1 VSPKQKVLFVLAGC
15 LILVLVVGAGAI
27 AASKTVRLVVN
38 GREVTADSP
47 PFLYQN
53 RVFVPLRA
61 AADALGVK
69 IGWEAKNQTVFIN
82 NQQSGSA
89 GNEGEGPTA
98 EKGALYLQGM
108 EKNFITATDLK
119 NLLDDDHD
127 NDLADFRLG
136 HNEGDNKY
144 NDPLVLDVRTQKE
157 YDTGHIPGAIWL
169 APAAE
174 MGKKENIVALR
185 QALKAYTAKGGH
197 NEVVVYCATSHE
209 AGLVCGVLGTYGIN
223 AKNLRYGYTIA
234 WEGSKSADTPVRAP
248 REDKDGATVP
258 YSSG

>member
-1 VSPKQKVLFVLAGC
+1 MLPKQKVLFILTGC
-15 LILVLVVGAGAI
+15 LFLVLVVSAWAV
-27 AASKTVRLVVN
+27 AANKTVKLVVN
-38 GREVTADSP
+38 GREVMADPP

-53 RVFVPLRA
+53 RIFVPLRA
-61 AADALGVK
+61 AAEALDAK
-69 IGWEAKNQTVFIN
+69 ISWEAKNQTVIVDRRG
-82 NQQSGSA
+82 GSE
-89 GNEGEGPTA
+89 GKQGEGPTA

-127 NDLADFRLG
+127 NDLADFRAG

-144 NDPLVLDVRTQKE
+144 NDPLVLDVRPQKE
-157 YDTGHIPGAIWL
+157 YTAGHIPGAIWL

-174 MGKKENIVALR
+174 MGKNENIAALR
-185 QALKAYTAKGGH
+185 QALKAHTAKGAR

-209 AGLVCGVLGTYGIN
+209 AGLVCGVLGTYGIS
-223 AKNLRYGYTIA
+223 AKNLRYGYAIA
-234 WEGSKSADTPVRAP
+234 WEGSKAADTPIKGP
-248 REDKDGATVP
+248 REDKDGSTVP